1 MANIHER
8 FRAAHDRGDSGY
20 VFQPRILHPLENEE
34 IKILLLENISQDAV
48 ASFRSQAYHV
58 DHRSKAMSEDELVE
72 NIGAYHA
79 IGIRSKTKITERVL
93 KAASKVNFIQTPIF
107 QRSSVDIFS
116 SSLLSVASVLGPTR
130 SI

>member
-8 FRAAHDRGDSGY
+8 FRDRGDSTGY

-93 KAASKVNFIQTPIF
+93 KAASKVTSYNSP
-107 QRSSVDIFS
+107 FS
-116 SSLLSVASVLGPTR
+116 TT
-130 SI
+130 